1 MLFSN
6 LPEENNASK
15 TFAASPD
22 GSVKD
27 ESKVANEASL
37 KKFEKTTKQ
46 SGGIY

>member
-1 MLFSN
+1 LFKQSEVDYMLFSN

-27 ESKVANEASL
+27 KN
-37 KKFEKTTKQ
+37 KTAD
-46 SGGIY
+46 